1 MNEIRCSIWSQMFLL
16 HYYLNNYWATW
27 VETWAWQEWEI
38 VGKASFLTWSP
49 GNRVMVFRYETG
61 LCTGSRHHQGSCV
74 SQAMPPASVTDANH
88 YGQAGIWAPFY
99 STSPQVKCLHIEVSG
114 LFKQLLNISKK
125 KSNVNSDTV
134 TSFRSRCSG
143 ST

>member
-1 MNEIRCSIWSQMFLL
+1 M
-16 HYYLNNYWATW
+16 
-27 VETWAWQEWEI
+27 
-38 VGKASFLTWSP
+38 GLTRMTNRRESP
-49 GNRVMVFRYETG
+49 LSDLKPRRQSYRFPLRDRPVHKDAG
-61 LCTGSRHHQGSCV
+61 LTREAAYARPV
-74 SQAMPPASVTDANH
+74 PPASVTDAKH
-88 YGQAGIWAPFY
+88 YGRAGIWAPFY
-99 STSPQVKCLHIEVSG
+99 STSPHVKCLHIEASG